1 MNRFALLWS
10 LGIIATL
17 KLRGLPQFSSKSL
30 WVCVLLLV
38 AVGYLTHVQ
47 VTRQRHP
54 LWQWRDSVTA
64 TLRAIKVLL
73 PLLAG
78 AAWVVWVASTELDAR
93 LNPDYHGVDMIVH
106 GSVVGIPDVQP
117 YRTRFDLQVNDVTAL
132 DGQDLTRVVGVRTVR
147 LSWYERAPVIQP
159 GQVWQ
164 LQVRLKEPSS
174 YANPGSFDYT
184 GWLFS
189 QRIHATGYVRRAADN
204 RVVRETPALL
214 SSLRVALSARVMAHH
229 DQLDY
234 AGLLQALITGVRQGV
249 TDEQRTLLQQ
259 TGTSHLLA
267 ISGLH
272 IGMLAGSGW
281 LLGIALW
288 WLLPRRRCGV
298 NQHDIGCI
306 CALVAACFYAALA
319 GFTLPTQRALIMLSA
334 VLLCRLLRRHNSVA
348 SPILLALG
356 LVLLADP
363 LAPVAAGFWLSFG
376 AVLFLMVLSARS
388 GQPDRL
394 DPNEIGW
401 ARKAL
406 RRLLAAVRVHLGL
419 TLLMFPVTGFFFG
432 QSSLISPLANFI
444 AIPLVGVAVVP
455 PLVFWVPLSLVSEEA
470 SRWWLFGI
478 DRVLGLLMATL
489 GWLADLPFAAITVSG
504 QSTFVW
510 SLLLLVLPLLFLGS
524 HTGARWLAV
533 SLAYPFLA
541 ALMFAGK
548 PHGLTVTVLDVGQG
562 QAIVVQTPN
571 HTLLYDTGGGRAG
584 PHSLASRVVLPFL
597 RHEGIHTLDMLLVSH
612 WDSDHSAGERDVVRA
627 LSPHRVVGGRSPG
640 AVPCHQMPAWQW
652 DSVHFTML
660 HPTPDFLEANGTVS
674 DNDGSCVLLI
684 SYAGQR
690 ILIPGDIEAET
701 EQYVLNQLRQR
712 QQSASHTT
720 APGPV
725 SVMISPHHGSD
736 TSSTNAWVEAWGAD
750 RVIHSV
756 GYRNR
761 WGFPHESVQMRYT
774 LSGAQNYST
783 DRSGAITLRF
793 DDTGR
798 ALPAVEHRQT
808 HRRLWSTDRQ

>member
-30 WVCVLLLV
+30 WLCVLLLI
-38 AVGYLTHVQ
+38 AVCCIARAQ
-47 VTRQRHP
+47 VTRPCDVTRRWQRY
-54 LWQWRDSVTA
+54 LAA
-64 TLRAIKVLL
+64 TVRAIKALL
-73 PLLAG
+73 PVLAG
-78 AAWVVWVASTELDAR
+78 SAWVIWTATTELSAR
-93 LNPDYHGVDMIVH
+93 LNPDYHGVDVIVQ
-106 GSVVGIPDVQP
+106 GGVVGIPDVQP
-117 YRTRFDLQVNDVTAL
+117 YRTRFDLQVKRVTAL
-132 DGQDLTRVVGVRTVR
+132 NGQDLSNDVSVRTVR

-159 GQVWQ
+159 GQIWQ
-164 LQVRLKEPSS
+164 LQVRLKEPSG

-189 QRIHATGYVRRAADN
+189 QRIHATGYVRRAASN
-204 RVVRETPALL
+204 RVESVTPAPLT
-214 SSLRVALSARVMAHH
+214 SLRVALSARVMAHQH
-229 DQLDY
+229 RLDNP
-234 AGLLQALITGVRQGV
+234 GLLQALITGVRQSV

-281 LLGIALW
+281 LLGLVIW
-288 WLLPRRRCGV
+288 WLLPRRHCLV
-298 NQHDIGCI
+298 NQHDLGCI
-306 CALVAACFYAALA
+306 CALLAAGFYAALA

-388 GQPDRL
+388 GRPDRL
-394 DPNEIGW
+394 DPNEAGW
-401 ARKAL
+401 TRKAVSW
-406 RRLLAAVRVHLGL
+406 LLSALRVHLGL

-455 PLVFWVPLSLVSEEA
+455 PLVFWVPLSLVSKA
-470 SRWWLFGI
+470 AGQWWLCAI
-478 DRVLGLLMATL
+478 DQILGALMTTL
-489 GWLADLPFAAITVSG
+489 GWLAELPFAAITVSG
-504 QSTFVW
+504 QSAVVW
-510 SLLLLVLPLLFLGS
+510 TLLFLVLPLLFLGS
-524 HTGARWLAV
+524 HKGARWLAV

-541 ALMFAGK
+541 ALFFASK

-562 QAIVVQTPN
+562 LAIVVQTPN

-584 PHSLASRVVLPFL
+584 PYSLASRVVLPFL
-597 RHEGIHTLDMLLVSH
+597 RYEGINTLDTLLVSH
-612 WDSDHSAGERDVVRA
+612 WDSDHSAGEGDVVRA
-627 LSPHRVVGGRSPG
+627 LSPDRVIGGRTPG
-640 AVPCHQMPAWQW
+640 AVPCHELPAWRW
-652 DSVHFTML
+652 DSVDFAML
-660 HPTPDFLEANGTVS
+660 HPTPEFLETNATVS

-690 ILIPGDIEAET
+690 ILLPGDIEAET
-701 EQYVLNQLRQR
+701 ERFVLNQLRRHPQT
-712 QQSASHTT
+712 ASRTQT
-720 APGPV
+720 LAPV

-736 TSSTNAWVEAWGAD
+736 SSSTDAWVNAWGAE

-756 GYRNR
+756 GYQNR

-793 DDTGR
+793 DGTGR